1 MTDAKHTPGLWEVGR
16 TDMRSYLGDGTP
28 VHYVYRGDAETAA
41 TRIRIV
47 PMPGRDVDPT
57 DDALRIVAC
66 VNALRGLD
74 VANVEALLD
83 AVRAESES
91 LYNDKI
97 PIAEHSRRE
106 LARSRASDALRD
118 SIRAGGGQ

>member
-1 MTDAKHTPGLWEVGR
+1 MTDAKHTPEPW
-16 TDMRSYLGDGTP
+16 
-28 VHYVYRGDAETAA
+28 YVVPIAA
-41 TRIRIV
+41 GNTTIADRQQGEYVRIAQRV
-47 PMPGRDVDPT
+47 R
-57 DDALRIVAC
+57 ASNASRIVAC

-74 VANVEALLD
+74 VAKVEALLD